1 MASARQTAANR
12 ANSKKS
18 TGPRSVKGKAVA
30 RHNALKH
37 GLTAGA
43 ASAIVGEDPR
53 DLDAFTANIIGE
65 LNPIGQLEHALS
77 ERIAIILWRLKR
89 VPVFEAAIV
98 TARETA
104 TAEKSPARKEEAH
117 RDRLKDMAK
126 RWNLPERPGES
137 ADRDAPSTTDEQEGR
152 ENAEDEPVDS
162 TEAVGRALIHDSEN
176 SDALGKIL
184 RYETALNNT
193 LARTMAML
201 MTLQST
207 REGREKTPKNL
218 PKLIGE

>member
-43 ASAIVGEDPR
+43 ASAIVGEDVR
-53 DLDAFTANIIGE
+53 DLEEFTANIIGE
-65 LNPIGQLEHALS
+65 LNPISQLEHALS

-98 TARETA
+98 TAREAA
-104 TAEKSPARKEEAH
+104 TAEKSPDR
-117 RDRLKDMAK
+117 RDEKRQALLDEKVKRYLMAK
-126 RWNLPERPGES
+126 PSDES
-137 ADRDAPSTTDEQEGR
+137 ADRDAPSTTDEQEHR

-207 REGREKTPKNL
+207 REGREKTAKNL
-218 PKLIGE
+218 PKLISE